1 MMNIE
6 ELRALLE
13 GRRST
18 RRYDESRHVSDE
30 IVRTILDCARWAPSG
45 GNGQPWEFIVVREQ
59 AVRHHI
65 ADYYMKQME
74 QKREMDL
81 AVRGTAKMTGDGFR
95 HAPVH
100 IVVLGDP
107 RVKEAYPIRTKL
119 EKAESHFITGLANAT
134 LLIHL
139 AATSRLGVAVCQ

>member
-6 ELRALLE
+6 ELRALVE
-13 GRRST
+13 GRRSN
-18 RRYDESRHVSDE
+18 RSYDESRHVSDE

-45 GNGQPWEFIVVREQ
+45 GNGQPWEFIVVRKQ

-81 AVRGTAKMTGDGFR
+81 ACTAGKRRRSVAPELGGD
-95 HAPVH
+95 
-100 IVVLGDP
+100 
-107 RVKEAYPIRTKL
+107 YPLRNL
-119 EKAESHFITGLANAT
+119 
-134 LLIHL
+134 
-139 AATSRLGVAVCQ
+139 

>member
-6 ELRALLE
+6 ELRALIG

-18 RRYDESRHVSDE
+18 RRYDESRSDE
-30 IVRTILDCARWAPSG
+30 IVRTVLDCARWAPSG

-81 AVRGTAKMTGDGFR
+81 AVHGKENVVAPSRRSLEEIIHCETYDMNKFRSDDQLAGF
-95 HAPVH
+95 
-100 IVVLGDP
+100 
-107 RVKEAYPIRTKL
+107 VKTRTLQGAYGRKGGAQGEP
-119 EKAESHFITGLANAT
+119 
-134 LLIHL
+134 
-139 AATSRLGVAVCQ
+139 

>member
-1 MMNIE
+1 MNIE

-65 ADYYMKQME
+65 ADYYMKQM
-74 QKREMDL
+74 
-81 AVRGTAKMTGDGFR
+81 RGTAKMTGDGFR